1 MAGESV
7 KIMKNI
13 TRVKDAKKRV
23 DGFYVRIQ
31 WKKEQYSKLFS
42 IAEYG
47 DEEAALTR
55 AQEWR
60 NDIEESIG
68 KPRTERQVLG
78 MTRQTNTGLKGI
90 RRVMVRNYK
99 NGKRIG
105 KPHPWFIVTTLDK
118 NGNQRRTGA
127 SIEKHGE
134 EKALE
139 MAQRIY
145 QQRNFC

>member
-1 MAGESV
+1 MAGESRKV
-7 KIMKNI
+7 MKNI
-13 TRVKDAKKRV
+13 TRVKDVKKRV

-47 DEEAALTR
+47 DEDTALSR

-68 KPRTERQVLG
+68 KPHTERQVLG

-99 NGKRIG
+99 NGKQIG
-105 KPHPWFIVTTLDK
+105 KLHPWFIVTTLDK
-118 NGNQRRTGA
+118 NGNQRRTGV
-127 SIEKHGE
+127 SIDKHGE

-145 QQRNFC
+145 QQRHFY

>member
-7 KIMKNI
+7 KVMKNI

-42 IAEYG
+42 VAEYG
-47 DEEAALTR
+47 GEEAALSR
-55 AQEWR
+55 AEEWR

-78 MTRQTNTGLKGI
+78 VTHPTNTGFKGI
-90 RRVMVRNYK
+90 RRTMVRHYK
-99 NGKRIG
+99 RGKRVG
-105 KPHPWFIVTTLDK
+105 KYHAWLIITTLDK
-118 NGNQRRTGA
+118 DHHQRRTGV
-127 SIEKHGE
+127 SIDKHGE

-139 MAQRIY
+139 IARKLY
-145 QQRNFC
+145 QQRNIY

>member
-7 KIMKNI
+7 KVMKNI
-13 TRVKDAKKRV
+13 TRVKDRKKRV

-47 DEEAALTR
+47 DEETALSR
-55 AQEWR
+55 AREWR
-60 NDIEESIG
+60 DDIEESIG

-78 MTRQTNTGLKGI
+78 ITPPTNTGLKGI
-90 RRVMVRNYK
+90 RRTKVRHYK
-99 NGKRIG
+99 NGKQVG
-105 KPHPWFIVTTLDK
+105 KFHDWLIITMLDK
-118 NGNQRRTGA
+118 NGHQRRTGV
-127 SIEKHGE
+127 SIDKHGE

-139 MAQRIY
+139 IARRIY
-145 QQRNFC
+145 QQRNFR